1 MHTRAVLCAVAAVA
15 FTFAVAADGSAQG
28 WKPEKQQVDLVV
40 GSPPG
45 TGQDRVIRLVGEAMQ
60 KHSIVPLTPVI
71 VNRAGGGGNIAF
83 THISQ
88 APDKGHALA
97 LSVLSLL
104 TNRIQGIS
112 AIGPEDITPVA
123 QLFTEY
129 TAVWVA
135 AGSPLKSAK
144 DLIAELRKNPA
155 AYSICVSPGL
165 GAANHVGLMLP
176 LRALGVD
183 VKKLRI
189 VVFGG
194 SPEAFASLL
203 GGHTD
208 IVAVSASNG
217 IPHVKAGKMRALAIT
232 APARLPDVLADVPV
246 WRELGAE
253 AVVGNWRGLV
263 GAKGMSRAQVAY
275 WEEAIAKVVETPE
288 WKDYLVKASGE
299 PQFMRSAE
307 SKKFL
312 DSQYEQIR
320 PVFLELGLA
329 K

>member
-1 MHTRAVLCAVAAVA
+1 MMHTRRIAHAAVA
-15 FTFAVAADGSAQG
+15 LAFAVAADGSAQG
-28 WKPEKQQVDLVV
+28 WKPDKQHVEFLV
-40 GSPPG
+40 GSGPA
-45 TGQDRVIRLVGEAMQ
+45 TGQDRVIRLIGEVMQ
-60 KHSIVPLTPVI
+60 RHSIVPATPVI
-71 VNRAGGGGNIAF
+71 VNKPGGGGNIAF
-83 THISQ
+83 TQISQ
-88 APDKGHALA
+88 APDKGHTLA

-112 AIGPEDITPVA
+112 AIGHEDITPVA

-129 TAVWVA
+129 TALWVA
-135 AGSPLKSAK
+135 AGSPIKSAK
-144 DLIAELRKNPA
+144 ELIADLRKNPA

-165 GAANHVGLMLP
+165 GAANHVALMLP

-189 VVFGG
+189 VVFSG

-203 GGHTD
+203 GGHVD
-208 IVAVSASNG
+208 VVAVSASNG

-232 APARLPDVLADVPV
+232 APNRLPDVLAEVPV

-253 AVVGNWRGLV
+253 AVVGNWRGII
-263 GAKGMSRAQVAY
+263 GAKGMGPAQIAY
-275 WEEAIAKVVETPE
+275 WEEAIAKAVEAPE
-288 WKDYLVKASGE
+288 WKLYLERASGE

-307 SKKFL
+307 SRKFL
-312 DSQYEQIR
+312 DSQHAQIR
-320 PVFLELGLA
+320 PVFVELGLA